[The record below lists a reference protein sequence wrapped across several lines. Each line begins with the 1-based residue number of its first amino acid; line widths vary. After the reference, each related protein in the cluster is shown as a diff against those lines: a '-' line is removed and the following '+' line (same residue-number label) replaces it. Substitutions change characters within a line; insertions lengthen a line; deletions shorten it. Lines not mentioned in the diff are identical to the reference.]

1 MMYRIIMRNQLYFI
15 GKVSELLEMLQ
26 DISMDHIT
34 LQSFIN
40 SHLKD

>member
-1 MMYRIIMRNQLYFI
+1 MYRIITSNQLYFI

-26 DISMDHIT
+26 DISMEHLT
-34 LQSFIN
+34 LRSFID